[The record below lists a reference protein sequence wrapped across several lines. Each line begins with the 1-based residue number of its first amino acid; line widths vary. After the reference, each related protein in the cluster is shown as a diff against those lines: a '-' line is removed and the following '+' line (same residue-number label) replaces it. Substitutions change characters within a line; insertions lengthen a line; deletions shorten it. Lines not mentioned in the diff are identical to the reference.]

1 MLHGLPTG
9 IPLIKFCRQNSSI
22 INVENNQMTEEFLDY
37 FDLNSYW
44 NLKTTLFIK
53 NRNSNRNYRWPRIAK
68 KLTREI
74 TKRQKKE
81 SE

>member
-68 KLTREI
+68 NSQGKYQKDK
-74 TKRQKKE
+74 KRK
-81 SE
+81 